1 MEQMLILAK
10 SHKGKAAE
18 MIISKII
25 SRPTIFKFGEF
36 LALENIQQV
45 RKSNLAWG
53 RQQASKNFKALCI

>member
-18 MIISKII
+18 MIITKII

-36 LALENIQQV
+36 LALENISGV
-45 RKSNLAWG
+45 STFNISWERTAN
-53 RQQASKNFKALCI
+53 I